1 MEGQFFLDI
10 VIRKGMPIFKLLPC
24 KDETLLVRW
33 DPIHHNKISFI
44 IGKTHSDR
52 LPFVVLNL
60 RFDVVNRVRQ
70 LNLKG
75 NGLAGVGQGTSV
87 LELFAHKDQVL
98 LIRGRQMCQQ

>member
-1 MEGQFFLDI
+1 MEGRFFLDI
-10 VIRKGMPIFKLLPC
+10 VIRKGVPIFKQLPC

-33 DPIHHNKISFI
+33 DPMHHNKISFI
-44 IGKTHSDR
+44 IGKTRSDC

-60 RFDVVNRVRQ
+60 RFDVVNHVGQ

-87 LELFAHKDQVL
+87 LELFAHEDQVL
-98 LIRGRQMCQQ
+98 LIRGRRMCQR

>member
-1 MEGQFFLDI
+1 
-10 VIRKGMPIFKLLPC
+10 MPVFKLLPC
-24 KDETLLVRW
+24 KDEMLLVRW

-44 IGKTHSDR
+44 IGKTRSDR

-60 RFDVVNRVRQ
+60 RFDIVNRVGQ

-87 LELFAHKDQVL
+87 LELFTREDQAL
-98 LIRGRQMCQQ
+98 LIRGRRMCQQ